1 MMADEVVGTAW
12 VPQEGVSLEPAPQED
27 LAAIAAREAELIA
40 SARKKRYAKDRTEAE
55 TKAFKKYQTA
65 KQHQTRAR
73 KAARKETFN
82 SAYDGAAVSKADA
95 KQILSERQIQ
105 HPHVLATCV
114 ALAEAAAKHFKIP
127 LDRKSTRLNSS
138 HVSTSYA

>member
-27 LAAIAAREAELIA
+27 LAAIGAREAALIA
-40 SARKKRYAKDRTEAE
+40 SARRKRYAKDRTEAE

-73 KAARKETFN
+73 KAGRKDTLD
-82 SAYDGAAVSKADA
+82 SAYDGAAPCTADA
-95 KQILSERQIQ
+95 
-105 HPHVLATCV
+105 
-114 ALAEAAAKHFKIP
+114 
-127 LDRKSTRLNSS
+127 TRI
-138 HVSTSYA
+138 

>member
-40 SARKKRYAKDRTEAE
+40 SARKKRYAKDRTEAG
-55 TKAFKKYQTA
+55 TKAFKKYRTA

-82 SAYDGAAVSKADA
+82 SAYDGAAGSKTDVNTSH
-95 KQILSERQIQ
+95 LHSRRRSC
-105 HPHVLATCV
+105 LARKTSV
-114 ALAEAAAKHFKIP
+114 QSMKNGLPLLHAGIPKVYALITHSA
-127 LDRKSTRLNSS
+127 RL
-138 HVSTSYA
+138 